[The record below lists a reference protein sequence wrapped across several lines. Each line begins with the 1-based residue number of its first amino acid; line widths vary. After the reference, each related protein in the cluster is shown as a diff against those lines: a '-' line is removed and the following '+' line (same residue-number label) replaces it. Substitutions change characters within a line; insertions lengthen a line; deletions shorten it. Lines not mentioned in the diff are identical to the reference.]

1 MSDTLTTPPT
11 PAEEKPLRSP
21 SPASG
26 LPAVFKQRY
35 LLKLLVQREISA
47 RYQGSF
53 LGLLWSYINPLTQF
67 FIYWFVIGFL
77 FQLHGDIPYFPIH
90 LFAALIIV
98 HFFTET
104 FLAGT
109 RSIMRNKALV
119 VKMAMPREMFP
130 VATMLVSLY
139 HVVPQVV
146 ILAVACVLSGW
157 TPDGVGMIS
166 LVLALAIIAAIG
178 LSGALLFS
186 AANVFFRDFGNIVNV
201 LTNFVRFGVPMMYP
215 YSIVHDRFG
224 RFADYYLL
232 NPLADAVVLFQR
244 AFWYPTLS
252 DEDLARLEAKGH
264 VVMPDHLITHG
275 VLALLGCLVILV
287 FSQWV
292 FTRLENKIPE
302 RL

>member
-1 MSDTLTTPPT
+1 MSEAVTTA
-11 PAEEKPLRSP
+11 AEEVPLRP
-21 SPASG
+21 PAPESG
-26 LPAVFKQRY
+26 LFAVFKQRY
-35 LLKLLVQREISA
+35 VLKLLVRREISA

-67 FIYWFVIGFL
+67 FIYWFVIGVL
-77 FQLHGDIPYFPIH
+77 FQLHKDVPNFPIH
-90 LFAALIIV
+90 LFAGLILV
-98 HFFTET
+98 HFFNET
-104 FLAGT
+104 FNAGT

-119 VKMAMPREMFP
+119 VKMAVPREMFP

-139 HVVPQVV
+139 HVGPQVV
-146 ILAVACVLSGW
+146 VLLVACLFSGW
-157 TPDGVGMIS
+157 SPDLVGVAC
-166 LVLALAIIAAIG
+166 LVLALLIIAAIG

-215 YSIVHDRFG
+215 YAIVHDRFG
-224 RFADYYLL
+224 RFAEYYLL

-244 AFWYPTLS
+244 AFWYPTLT
-252 DEDLARLEAKGH
+252 DADHARLKAEGTQI
-264 VVMPDHLITHG
+264 MPDHLITHG
-275 VLALLGCLVILV
+275 VLALLACLVVLA

>member
-1 MSDTLTTPPT
+1 MSEAVTTA
-11 PAEEKPLRSP
+11 AEEVPLRP
-21 SPASG
+21 PAPESG
-26 LPAVFKQRY
+26 LFAVFKQRY
-35 LLKLLVQREISA
+35 VLKLLVRREISA

-67 FIYWFVIGFL
+67 FIYWFVIGVL
-77 FQLHGDIPYFPIH
+77 FQLHKDVPNFPIH
-90 LFAALIIV
+90 LFAGLILV
-98 HFFTET
+98 HFFNET
-104 FLAGT
+104 FNAGT

-119 VKMAMPREMFP
+119 VKMAVPREMFP

-139 HVVPQVV
+139 HVGPQVV
-146 ILAVACVLSGW
+146 VLLVACLFSGW
-157 TPDGVGMIS
+157 SPDLVGVAC
-166 LVLALAIIAAIG
+166 LVLALLIIAAIG

-215 YSIVHDRFG
+215 YAIVHDRFG
-224 RFADYYLL
+224 RFAEYYLL

-244 AFWYPTLS
+244 AFWYPTLT
-252 DEDLARLEAKGH
+252 DADHARLKAEGTQI
-264 VVMPDHLITHG
+264 MPDHLITHG
-275 VLALLGCLVILV
+275 VLALLACLVILA

>member
-1 MSDTLTTPPT
+1 MTDTAAASPRDEIPLKPPS
-11 PAEEKPLRSP
+11 ADN
-21 SPASG
+21 G
-26 LPAVFKQRY
+26 LLAVFQRRY
-35 LLKLLVQREISA
+35 LLRLLVRREISA

-77 FQLHGDIPYFPIH
+77 FQLHKEVPNFPIH
-90 LFAALIIV
+90 LFAALILV
-98 HFFTET
+98 HFFVET
-104 FLAGT
+104 FGAGT

-146 ILAVACVLSGW
+146 ILMVACLMYGW
-157 TPDGVGMIS
+157 TPDLVGMAC
-166 LVLALAIIAAIG
+166 LVLALLIIASIG

-215 YSIVHDRFG
+215 FAMVHERFG

-232 NPLADAVVLFQR
+232 NPLADAVLLFQR
-244 AFWYPTLS
+244 AFWVGTIS
-252 DEDLARLEAKGH
+252 DAEKADYAAQGKVL
-264 VVMPDHLITHG
+264 MPDNLLTHG
-275 VLALLGCLVILV
+275 VLALLACLVMLVLSQLV
-287 FSQWV
+287 FS
-292 FTRLENKIPE
+292 RLENKIPE

>member
-1 MSDTLTTPPT
+1 MSEAVTTA
-11 PAEEKPLRSP
+11 AEEVPLRP
-21 SPASG
+21 PAPESG
-26 LPAVFKQRY
+26 LFAVFKQRY
-35 LLKLLVQREISA
+35 VLKLLVRREISA

-67 FIYWFVIGFL
+67 FIYWFVIGVL
-77 FQLHGDIPYFPIH
+77 FQLHKDVPNFPIH
-90 LFAALIIV
+90 LFAGLILV
-98 HFFTET
+98 HFFNET
-104 FLAGT
+104 FNAGT

-119 VKMAMPREMFP
+119 VKMAVPREMFP

-139 HVVPQVV
+139 HVGPQVV
-146 ILAVACVLSGW
+146 VLLVACLFSGW
-157 TPDGVGMIS
+157 SPDLVGVAC
-166 LVLALAIIAAIG
+166 LVLALLIIAAIG

-215 YSIVHDRFG
+215 YAIVHDRFG
-224 RFADYYLL
+224 RFAEYYLL

-244 AFWYPTLS
+244 AFWYPTLT
-252 DEDLARLEAKGH
+252 DADHARLKAEGTQI
-264 VVMPDHLITHG
+264 MPDHLITHG
-275 VLALLGCLVILV
+275 VLALLACLVVLA

-292 FTRLENKIPE
+292 FPRLENKIPE

>member
-1 MSDTLTTPPT
+1 M
-11 PAEEKPLRSP
+11 AEALSPERAELPLRP
-21 SPASG
+21 PAPPNG
-26 LPAVFKQRY
+26 LLAVFKQRY

-53 LGLLWSYINPLTQF
+53 LGVLWSYINPLTQF

-77 FQLHGDIPYFPIH
+77 FQAHKDVPNFPIH
-90 LFAALIIV
+90 LFAGLILV
-98 HFFTET
+98 HFFNET
-104 FLAGT
+104 FSAGT

-146 ILAVACVLSGW
+146 ILLVACVLSGW
-157 TPDGVGMIS
+157 SPDPTGM
-166 LVLALAIIAAIG
+166 LCLLLALLIIAAIG

-215 YSIVHDRFG
+215 YFTVHERFG

-232 NPLADAVVLFQR
+232 NPLSDAVILFQR
-244 AFWYPTLS
+244 AFWYPTMT
-252 DEDLARLEAKGH
+252 DADLDRLAADGK
-264 VVMPDHLITHG
+264 VVMPEHLITHG
-275 VLALLGCLVILV
+275 VLALLGCLVLLV
-287 FSQWV
+287 ISQWV

>member
-1 MSDTLTTPPT
+1 M
-11 PAEEKPLRSP
+11 
-21 SPASG
+21 
-26 LPAVFKQRY
+26 
-35 LLKLLVQREISA
+35 QREISA

-77 FQLHGDIPYFPIH
+77 FQLHKDLPNFPIH
-90 LFAALIIV
+90 LFSALILV
-98 HFFTET
+98 HFFNET
-104 FLAGT
+104 FNAGT

-146 ILAVACVLSGW
+146 ILLVACVLSGW
-157 TPDGVGMIS
+157 TPDPVGMLS
-166 LVLALAIIAAIG
+166 LVLALLIIAAIG

-215 YSIVHDRFG
+215 YYLVHERFG

-244 AFWYPTLS
+244 AFWLPTVT
-252 DEDLARLEAKGH
+252 DAEKAELAAEGKVL
-264 VVMPDHLITHG
+264 MPDNLLTHG
-275 VLALLGCLVILV
+275 FLALLACLVLLAI
-287 FSQWV
+287 SQWV
-292 FTRLENKIPE
+292 FSRLENKIPE